1 MTFVTAYSR
10 FRSGWGYLILLSL
23 IVGVW
28 LLVHYTFGVDAGLA
42 LLLLFLSI
50 EASVAIAVANA
61 DLLATQEMSRRQEEM
76 GREQRQQ
83 MLQLMTAIKT
93 MIEHQLASD
102 KRKEKKS

>member
-10 FRSGWGYLILLSL
+10 FRSGWGYLVLLSL

-28 LLVHYTFGVDAGLA
+28 LLVHYIFGVDAGLA

-61 DLLATQEMSRRQEEM
+61 DLLATQEMAKRQEEL
-76 GREQRQQ
+76 GREQREQ

-93 MIEHQLASD
+93 MIENQLETRQR
-102 KRKEKKS
+102 RKS

>member
-1 MTFVTAYSR
+1 MSFVTAYSR

-23 IVGVW
+23 IVGIW

-61 DLLATQEMSRRQEEM
+61 DLLATQEMARRQEEL
-76 GREQRQQ
+76 GREQREQ
-83 MLQLMTAIKT
+83 MLKLMTAIKT
-93 MIEHQLASD
+93 MIEHQLSAN
-102 KRKEKKS
+102 RCKEKKA

>member
-1 MTFVTAYSR
+1 MV
-10 FRSGWGYLILLSL
+10 LLSL

-28 LLVHYTFGVDAGLA
+28 LLVHYIFGVDAGLA

-61 DLLATQEMSRRQEEM
+61 DLLATQEMAKRQEEL
-76 GREQRQQ
+76 GREQREQ

-93 MIEHQLASD
+93 MIENQLETRQR
-102 KRKEKKS
+102 RKS

>member
-10 FRSGWGYLILLSL
+10 FRSGWGYLVLLSL

-28 LLVHYTFGVDAGLA
+28 LLVHYILGVDAGLA

-61 DLLATQEMSRRQEEM
+61 DLLATQEMARRQEEL
-76 GREQRQQ
+76 GREQREQ

-93 MIEHQLASD
+93 MIENQLETRQR
-102 KRKEKKS
+102 RKS